1 MAQTTGKPG
10 PLRAG
15 AAQVDITPQAGVHL
29 AGAVGVH
36 RPARLVLEPLYAKA
50 LVFESEGR
58 KLCFL
63 ALDITIITEDYTA
76 LIREQAAEQF
86 GIEPDALMV
95 HAVQNHSAPPIGHFM
110 VDPDFEGIPD
120 EHEWIR
126 GSERAYDDLAAR
138 RAVEAIGLAN
148 DALQPVQIGV
158 GSGIE
163 GRWAFNRRAVTRDG
177 TVRMPG
183 RSWDDPR
190 GPTWIRYIEGPI
202 DPELGVLCLRDD
214 SLSLVAMLVN
224 YTCHPVHVF
233 PRPLVSSDWPGAW
246 AEELRR
252 AHGDQCVPLVL
263 NGACGNINPWPPFNP
278 DYANDHRSM
287 GRALAET
294 TGKVVEVL
302 EFTDQA
308 ALDWGVRHLPIPIR
322 ELTAEELAWAEGIL
336 GEHPQPVWADEE
348 RTAVDPDWMAAASMY
363 SVHLMRE
370 RSPTLDYEVQVL
382 RVGDT
387 AFVGLPGEPFVELG
401 LAVKMA
407 SPTYPTYIAHCTS
420 HYVGYIPTPEA
431 LKRGGHE
438 VNTRYWAKLVP
449 EAFDMIVAGATELLG
464 ELFAE

>member
-1 MAQTTGKPG
+1 MTHTTGQSG
-10 PLRAG
+10 LLRAG
-15 AAQVDITPQAGVHL
+15 AAQVDITPKAGAHL

-58 KLCFL
+58 RLCFL

-76 LIREQAAEQF
+76 LIREQASELF

-120 EHEWIR
+120 EYEWIR
-126 GSERAYDDLAAR
+126 GSEKAYSDLAAQ
-138 RAVEAIGLAN
+138 RAVEAIGLAHE
-148 DALQPVQIGV
+148 ALQPVQIGV

-163 GRWAFNRRAVTRDG
+163 GRWASNRRAVRQDG
-177 TVRMPG
+177 TVGMPG

-190 GPTWIRYIEGPI
+190 GPTWIRYIEGPM
-202 DPELGVLCLRDD
+202 DPELGVMCVRDE
-214 SLSLVAMLVN
+214 SLNMLAMLVN

-233 PRPLVSSDWPGAW
+233 PRPFVSSDWPGAW
-246 AEELRR
+246 ADELRR
-252 AHGDQCVPLVL
+252 VHGDRCVPLVL
-263 NGACGNINPWPPFNP
+263 NGACGNINPWPPFDP
-278 DYANDHRSM
+278 DYGNDHRAM

-294 TGKVVEVL
+294 TGKVVQTL
-302 EFTDQA
+302 EFTGEVL
-308 ALDWGVRHLPIPIR
+308 LDWRVRHLPIAIR
-322 ELTAEELAWAEGIL
+322 ELSAEEMAWAEGIL

-348 RTAVDPDWMAAASMY
+348 RTAVDRDWMAAASVY

-370 RSPTLDYEVQVL
+370 RSETLDYEIQVL

-401 LAVKMA
+401 LAIKMA
-407 SPTYPTYIAHCTS
+407 SAAYPTYIAHCTS

-438 VNTRYWAKLVP
+438 ANTRYWAKLVP
-449 EAFDMIVAGATELLG
+449 EAFDMIVAAATELLDEVFG
-464 ELFAE
+464 E